1 MGNLN
6 IRKGIHTYMEKKKTG
21 ARLRCRGGKSPAE
34 GGRERETPSRRMS
47 IRQIR
52 SSATVML
59 WIYVS

>member
-1 MGNLN
+1 
-6 IRKGIHTYMEKKKTG
+6 MEKKETG

-34 GGRERETPSRRMS
+34 AGRERETPSRRMS